1 MVHLIISLKE
11 RMIVVRDLNG
21 VLRKATREE
30 RYRINE
36 TYFPQPGRS
45 IRMPHMFEN
54 EYLKVSPSFSRVN
67 NFNLLSKTDKLDAIS
82 HVLCYCD
89 GTCMQANW
97 LECSVFLVVILLA
110 WSKVWPPDLLS

>member
-30 RYRINE
+30 SYRINE

-45 IRMPHMFEN
+45 IRMPHMFEK
-54 EYLKVSPSFSRVN
+54 EYLKVSPSFNRAD
-67 NFNLLSKTDKLDAIS
+67 NFNLLSKTDKLHAVS

-97 LECSVFLVVILLA
+97 LSVVFF
-110 WSKVWPPDLLS
+110 